1 MAPKLDYE
9 WRLRALLADRGIY
22 TAAQLSPHLESYGI
36 RLSDSQVYRLLT
48 GKPERLN
55 LRVLMALCELLD
67 CTPSEL
73 IRPVERSAP
82 TLAERRAAAA
92 AGVDVDLVPK
102 PARIRLG
109 PHDRDRG

>member
-1 MAPKLDYE
+1 MAPRLDYE
-9 WRLRALLADRGIY
+9 WRLRALLADRGIF
-22 TAAQLSPHLESYGI
+22 TAAQLGPHLESYGI

-55 LRVLMALCELLD
+55 LRVLMALCELLG

-73 IRPVERSAP
+73 IRPVEQAAA

-92 AGVDVDLVPK
+92 AGVDVNLLPK
-102 PARIRLG
+102 PARIRLSS
-109 PHDRDRG
+109 HDRDRG